1 MKKITVSGKT
11 VEDAIN
17 IGLEQWKVSLDQV
30 KVQIIEQPSKG
41 LFGLFGAKEAKIE
54 LEMTKDPLQETIA
67 FLDQIFQ
74 LMKMDVKIEKQD
86 HPEFIM
92 LNLSG
97 SELGILIGRRGQ
109 TLDSLQYL
117 VNIVAN
123 RHSEVHIRIVLD
135 AENFRARRKKTL
147 QQLALRLADRVIK
160 TGKEVVLEP
169 MSAMERK
176 VIHSFLQEHPKVKTL
191 SKGEE
196 PNRRIVIELESAK
209 KS

>member
-1 MKKITVSGKT
+1 MKKMTVSGKT

-17 IGLEQWKVSLDQV
+17 NGLEQWKVSIDQV
-30 KVQIIEQPSKG
+30 KVHIIEQSSRG
-41 LFGLFGAKEAKIE
+41 LFGLFGVKEAKIE
-54 LEMTKDPLQETIA
+54 LELIKDPMHETIS
-67 FLDQIFQ
+67 FLEEIFQ
-74 LMKMDVKIEKQD
+74 LMKMDVTIEKQD

-123 RHSEVHIRIVLD
+123 RHSEIHLRIVLD

-176 VIHSFLQEHPKVKTL
+176 VIHSFLQEHPKVNTY

-196 PNRRIVIELESAK
+196 PNRRIVIVLMSIK
-209 KS
+209 I